1 MNYENKDK
9 DYYQNVRLD
18 LLSLLD
24 FNLSYKVLEVGAG
37 HGESLSYLKENNLAN
52 EVVGIDIVEGE
63 INSNIDR
70 FIVEEIEHVDLL
82 EYNDYFDVIILADV
96 LEHLVDP
103 QKVLEKLKGCLKN
116 EGKILISLPNI
127 RNIKSLYKIFF
138 KGDFSYEERGIFDYT
153 HLRFFC
159 KKNIKQLIIDSGLKD
174 EMMISAFKKQ
184 KQKQLL
190 RLVNTITFGVFEQ
203 FLTVQYLVKVK
214 H

>member
-1 MNYENKDK
+1 MNYENKEE
-9 DYYQNVRLD
+9 DYYKNVRLD

-24 FNLSYKVLEVGAG
+24 FKKSFRVLEVGAG
-37 HGESLSYLKENNLAN
+37 HGESLSYLKINNLAK
-52 EVVGIDIVEGE
+52 EVVAIDIIKGE
-63 INSNIDR
+63 HNSNIDK
-70 FIVEEIEHVDLL
+70 FIVQQIEKVDLSA
-82 EYNDYFDVIILADV
+82 YNNYFDVIILADV
-96 LEHLVDP
+96 LEHLVEP
-103 QKVLEKLKGCLKN
+103 QKTLEKLKKSLKN

-159 KKNIKQLIIDSGLKD
+159 KKNIKQLVIDAGLKD
-174 EMMISAFKKQ
+174 ETIVSAFKKQ

-190 RLVNTITFGVFEQ
+190 RIINTITFGLFEQ